1 METKKIR
8 ITGAQLSFTF
18 GAIQENKS
26 KILNTLEEA
35 EKINSDIVVFP
46 ELCVTGYPP
55 EDLLLRESFV
65 GKNFAVLEEIAEFS
79 GRTSGVIG
87 FVDRSLEE
95 QTMDN
100 VDRNITN
107 AAAIVQ
113 NGDVKGIYHKSF
125 LPNYSVF
132 DEARYF
138 AKGTKPEEI
147 FWYEDIAVG
156 INICED
162 IWINNGPAEEQVKK
176 GASLIININA
186 SPFDINKTES
196 RKVNVRDKAK
206 KLKVP
211 ILYLNMV
218 GGQDE
223 LVFDGGSFLVDAD
236 GNIIYEAG
244 QFSEEI
250 FSFDLELE
258 IKNVKSENKLIVNE
272 KKSDLPPLK
281 TSDSLSEL
289 ESMYAALKMGL
300 SDYVE
305 KNNFKKVLVGLSGGI
320 DSALTATIA
329 VDALTSDNVI
339 GVAMTSKF
347 NPKSSLEDA
356 KELADNLNIE
366 LKTVNIEETAEKFRN
381 LLKDNIDDDLK
392 SVVAENIQSRIRGNI
407 LMGLSNQ
414 LGAMV
419 VSTGN
424 KSEMAVG
431 YSTLYG
437 DLVGGFALLKDVYKT
452 EVYKLS
458 DYRNSISKVIP
469 QNIIEKKPSAELSE
483 DQYDSDSLPEYDLLD
498 KILKMYIELDY
509 SSEKII
515 NSDIDKEVVFDILEK
530 IDRNEYKRKQVA
542 PGVKLT
548 SRAFGKD
555 RRMPITNTYIRD
567 LSLIHI

>member
-8 ITGAQLSFTF
+8 ITGAQLSFTV

-113 NGDVKGIYHKSF
+113 NGDVKGIYHKCY

-206 KLKVP
+206 KLNVP

-339 GVAMTSKF
+339 GVAMPSKF

-381 LLKDNIDDDLK
+381 LLKDNLDDDLK
-392 SVVAENIQSRIRGNI
+392 SVVDENIQSRIRGNI

-515 NSDIDKEVVFDILEK
+515 NSNIDKEVVFDILEK

-567 LSLIHI
+567 RS

>member
-1 METKKIR
+1 VETKKLR
-8 ITGAQLSFTF
+8 ITGAQLSFTV

-113 NGDVKGIYHKSF
+113 NGDVKGIYHKCY

-162 IWINNGPAEEQVKK
+162 VWINNGPAEEQVKQ

-223 LVFDGGSFLVDAD
+223 LVFDGGSFLVDAE
-236 GNIIYEAG
+236 GNIIYEAR

-339 GVAMTSKF
+339 GVAMPSKF
-347 NPKSSLEDA
+347 NPKSSLDDA

-366 LKTVNIEETAEKFRN
+366 LKTINIEETAEKFRN
-381 LLKDNIDDDLK
+381 LLKDNLNDDLK
-392 SVVAENIQSRIRGNI
+392 SVVDENIQSRIRGNI

-567 LSLIHI
+567 RS

>member
-1 METKKIR
+1 METKKLR
-8 ITGAQLSFTF
+8 ITGAQLSFTV

-113 NGDVKGIYHKSF
+113 NGDVKGIYHKCY

-138 AKGTKPEEI
+138 AKGTRPEEI

-162 IWINNGPAEEQVKK
+162 VWINNGPAEEQVKK

-236 GNIIYEAG
+236 GNIIYEAE

-339 GVAMTSKF
+339 GVAMPSKF

-381 LLKDNIDDDLK
+381 LLKDNLDDDLK
-392 SVVAENIQSRIRGNI
+392 SVVDENIQSRIRGNI

-567 LSLIHI
+567 RS

>member
-1 METKKIR
+1 VGTKKIR
-8 ITGAQLSFTF
+8 ITGAQLSFSV

-26 KILNTLEEA
+26 KILNTLEQA

-46 ELCVTGYPP
+46 ELCITGYPP

-79 GRTSGVIG
+79 GRTSGIIG

-95 QTMDN
+95 QTTDN
-100 VDRNITN
+100 VDRKITN

-113 NGDVKGIYHKSF
+113 NGDVKGIYHKCY

-147 FWYEDIAVG
+147 FWYEDVGVG
-156 INICED
+156 INVCED
-162 IWINNGPAEEQVKK
+162 IWIDEGPAEEQVKR

-186 SPFDINKTES
+186 SPFDIDKTKS
-196 RKVNVRDKAK
+196 RKEKVIHKAK
-206 KLKVP
+206 KLNVP
-211 ILYLNMV
+211 IIYLNMV

-223 LVFDGGSFLVDAD
+223 LVFDGGSFVVGSD
-236 GNIIYEAG
+236 GNIIHEAS
-244 QFSEEI
+244 QFVEEV
-250 FSFDLELE
+250 FSFDIDLE
-258 IKNVKSENKLIVNE
+258 IKDINRENKLIINE
-272 KKSDLPPLK
+272 KNTDLSPIKRTKPLG
-281 TSDSLSEL
+281 EL
-289 ESMYAALKMGL
+289 ESMYAALELGL
-300 SDYVE
+300 SDYVK
-305 KNNFKKVLVGLSGGI
+305 KNKFKKVLVGISGGI

-329 VDALTSDNVI
+329 VDSLSSENVI
-339 GVAMTSKF
+339 GVAMPSRF
-347 NPKSSLEDA
+347 NPESSLKDAEDLA
-356 KELADNLNIE
+356 KNLNIE
-366 LKTVNIEETAEKFRN
+366 LKTINIEETAEKF
-381 LLKDNIDDDLK
+381 KDLIGSNIDESLE
-392 SVVAENIQSRIRGNI
+392 SVVKENIQARIRGNI
-407 LMGLSNQ
+407 LMALSNQ

-458 DYRNSISKVIP
+458 NYRNSISKAIP
-469 QNIIEKKPSAELSE
+469 KNIISKKPSAELSE
-483 DQYDSDSLPEYDLLD
+483 DQYDSDTLPEYDLLD
-498 KILKMYIELDY
+498 KILKMYIEHDY

-515 NSDIDKEVVFDILEK
+515 QSGIEKDIVFDILEK

-542 PGVKLT
+542 PGVK
-548 SRAFGKD
+548 
-555 RRMPITNTYIRD
+555 
-567 LSLIHI
+567 

>member
-1 METKKIR
+1 METKKLR
-8 ITGAQLSFTF
+8 ITGAQLSFTV

-113 NGDVKGIYHKSF
+113 NGDVKGIYHKCY

-162 IWINNGPAEEQVKK
+162 VWINNGPAEEQVKK

-223 LVFDGGSFLVDAD
+223 LVFDGGSFLVDAE
-236 GNIIYEAG
+236 GNIIYEAR

-272 KKSDLPPLK
+272 KKSDLPLLK

-339 GVAMTSKF
+339 GVAMPSKF

-381 LLKDNIDDDLK
+381 LLKDNLDDDLK
-392 SVVAENIQSRIRGNI
+392 SVVDENIQSRIRGNI

-567 LSLIHI
+567 RS

>member
-8 ITGAQLSFTF
+8 ITGAQLSFTV

-113 NGDVKGIYHKSF
+113 NGDVKGIYHKCY

-339 GVAMTSKF
+339 GVAMPSKF
-347 NPKSSLEDA
+347 NPKSSLDDA

-366 LKTVNIEETAEKFRN
+366 LKTINIEETAEKFRN
-381 LLKDNIDDDLK
+381 LLKDNLNDDLK
-392 SVVAENIQSRIRGNI
+392 SVVDENIQSRIRGNI

-567 LSLIHI
+567 RS

>member
-1 METKKIR
+1 METKKLR
-8 ITGAQLSFTF
+8 ITGAQLSFTV

-113 NGDVKGIYHKSF
+113 NGDVKGIYHKCY

-162 IWINNGPAEEQVKK
+162 VWINNGPAEEQVKK

-236 GNIIYEAG
+236 GDIIYEAE

-272 KKSDLPPLK
+272 KKSDLPTLK

-339 GVAMTSKF
+339 GVAMPSKF

-381 LLKDNIDDDLK
+381 LLKDNLDDDLK
-392 SVVAENIQSRIRGNI
+392 SVVDENIQSRIRGNI

-567 LSLIHI
+567 RS

>member
-8 ITGAQLSFTF
+8 ITGAQLSFTV

-113 NGDVKGIYHKSF
+113 NGDVKGIYHKCY

-206 KLKVP
+206 KLNVP

-281 TSDSLSEL
+281 TSDSLCEL

-339 GVAMTSKF
+339 GVAMPSKF

-366 LKTVNIEETAEKFRN
+366 LKIVNIEETAEKFRN

-392 SVVAENIQSRIRGNI
+392 SVVDENIQSRIRGNI

-567 LSLIHI
+567 RS

>member
-1 METKKIR
+1 METKKLR
-8 ITGAQLSFTF
+8 ITGAQLSFTV

-113 NGDVKGIYHKSF
+113 NGDVKGIYHKCY

-236 GNIIYEAG
+236 GNIIYEAE

-339 GVAMTSKF
+339 GVAMPSKF

-381 LLKDNIDDDLK
+381 LLKDNLDDDLK
-392 SVVAENIQSRIRGNI
+392 SVVDENIQSRIRGNI

-567 LSLIHI
+567 RS

>member
-1 METKKIR
+1 METKKLR
-8 ITGAQLSFTF
+8 ITGAQLSFTV

-113 NGDVKGIYHKSF
+113 NGDVKGIYHKCY

-162 IWINNGPAEEQVKK
+162 VWINNGPAEEQVKK

-223 LVFDGGSFLVDAD
+223 LVFDGGSFLVDAE
-236 GNIIYEAG
+236 GNIIYEAQ

-339 GVAMTSKF
+339 GVAMPSKF

-381 LLKDNIDDDLK
+381 LLKDNLDDDLK
-392 SVVAENIQSRIRGNI
+392 SVVDENIQSRIRGNI

-567 LSLIHI
+567 RS

>member
-1 METKKIR
+1 METKKLR
-8 ITGAQLSFTF
+8 ITGAQLSFAV
-18 GAIQENKS
+18 GAIEENKT
-26 KILNTLEEA
+26 KILSTLEEA

-46 ELCVTGYPP
+46 ELCITGYPP

-79 GRTSGVIG
+79 GRTSGIVG

-95 QTMDN
+95 QSTDN
-100 VDRNITN
+100 IDRNITN
-107 AAAIVQ
+107 AAAIIQ
-113 NGDVKGIYHKSF
+113 NGDVKGIYHKCY

-147 FWYEDIAVG
+147 FWYENIAVG

-162 IWINNGPAEEQVKK
+162 VWIDNGPAEEQVKK

-186 SPFDINKTES
+186 SPFDINKTEL
-196 RKVNVRDKAK
+196 RKVNVKNKAK

-211 ILYLNMV
+211 IVYLNMV

-223 LVFDGGSFLVDAD
+223 LVFDGGSFVVDSH
-236 GNIIYEAG
+236 GKIIHEAE

-250 FSFDLELE
+250 FSFDLEVE
-258 IKNVKSENKLIVNE
+258 VKNVKSEGKLIIN
-272 KKSDLPPLK
+272 KKDSDLPPLK
-281 TSDSLSEL
+281 SSNSLNEL
-289 ESMYAALKMGL
+289 ESMYAALKLGL
-300 SDYVE
+300 SDYVG

-329 VDALTSDNVI
+329 VDALNSDNVI
-339 GVAMTSKF
+339 GVAMPSKF
-347 NPKSSLEDA
+347 NAKSSLEDA
-356 KELADNLNIE
+356 KELANNLNIE
-366 LKTVNIEETAEKFRN
+366 LKTIIIEETADKFRK
-381 LLKDNIDDDLK
+381 LLKESIGEDLK
-392 SVVAENIQSRIRGNI
+392 SVVDENIQSRIRGNL

-419 VSTGN
+419 VATGN

-437 DLVGGFALLKDVYKT
+437 DLAGGFALLKDVYKT
-452 EVYKLS
+452 EVYNLS
-458 DYRNSISKVIP
+458 NYRNSISEVIP
-469 QNIIEKKPSAELSE
+469 RNIIEKKPSAELSE

-515 NSDIDKEVVFDILEK
+515 KSKIDRDVVFDILEK
-530 IDRNEYKRKQVA
+530 VDRNEYKRKQVA

-567 LSLIHI
+567 RS

>member
-8 ITGAQLSFTF
+8 ITGAQLSFTV

-79 GRTSGVIG
+79 GRTSVVIG

-113 NGDVKGIYHKSF
+113 NGDVKGIYHKCY

-223 LVFDGGSFLVDAD
+223 LVFDGGSFLVDAE
-236 GNIIYEAG
+236 GNIIYEAR

-339 GVAMTSKF
+339 GVAMPSKF
-347 NPKSSLEDA
+347 NPKSSLEYA

-392 SVVAENIQSRIRGNI
+392 SVVDENIQSRIRGNI

-567 LSLIHI
+567 RS

>member
-1 METKKIR
+1 METKKLR
-8 ITGAQLSFTF
+8 ITGAQLSFTV

-95 QTMDN
+95 QTTDN

-113 NGDVKGIYHKSF
+113 NGDVKGIYHKCY

-162 IWINNGPAEEQVKK
+162 VWINNGPAEEQVKK

-206 KLKVP
+206 KLNVP

-339 GVAMTSKF
+339 GVAMPSKF

-381 LLKDNIDDDLK
+381 LLKDNLDDDLK
-392 SVVAENIQSRIRGNI
+392 SVVDENIQSRIRGNI

-469 QNIIEKKPSAELSE
+469 QNIIEKNPSAELSE

-567 LSLIHI
+567 RS

>member
-8 ITGAQLSFTF
+8 ITGAQLSFTV

-113 NGDVKGIYHKSF
+113 NGDVKGIYHKCY

-162 IWINNGPAEEQVKK
+162 VWINNGPAEEQVKK

-339 GVAMTSKF
+339 GVAMPSKF
-347 NPKSSLEDA
+347 NPKSSLDDA

-366 LKTVNIEETAEKFRN
+366 LKTINIEETAEKFRN
-381 LLKDNIDDDLK
+381 LLKDNLNDDLK
-392 SVVAENIQSRIRGNI
+392 SVVDENIQSRIRGNI

-567 LSLIHI
+567 RS